1 MKKVFMIILSYALL
15 AFALCFG
22 ISFFGGHLPVLLDN
36 AKSSYLLY
44 RTLMYFFR
52 IMPSVLASSFMIA
65 MSIYFGEDAQKAQ
78 MRFSPLI
85 MSHFRRIIVVS
96 VVLVALMT
104 LTSEIFSPLIQRKKT
119 YAEQAPHLLTEYT
132 RLGNECLADENYML
146 AHRYGTQILKIKP
159 DSLEGRNLVDKSE
172 AVLKA
177 IKKIS
182 PSDIVEK
189 EIPLYYYR
197 EVQNE
202 TVTSF
207 IKKSKEAAD
216 NGQWFDSHYYAQMAC
231 SIGTDRDINITE
243 ARRLASVAWNR
254 IQSSPSPEKTK
265 EQELFL
271 KKRSAYKALSEG
283 DSIEAYYQFME
294 IAGQDVAWASDP
306 DITQFLEIA
315 RKRVEDQ
322 CFFIDET
329 EKLETF
335 ENYINV
341 YFTIK
346 HPSGVTDVVY
356 IRGITPVSDAGRL
369 IQYLRGLTVIT
380 FGKNGSYL
388 KSFTVPYAKMM
399 SVSLSDFPENFR
411 DELELSD
418 NVKKVPLILLESIDR
433 NNRGRRIVPEWDFT
447 GYIKSENFKV
457 PGYVILSMSV
467 EDFNTACDASV
478 GAEKMNMNSLM
489 DFSSKADELGFSE
502 EVAGAAL
509 IKRVTY
515 PIIML
520 MLLIFLSTI
529 AWNFR
534 MNKNQIFK
542 FIWIFIIPVC
552 TIVCDIFIQIVLTA
566 GNLSNYLLIAVF
578 GNSALLVSSVLW
590 MILLVIVSIYFALRK
605 AN

>member
-1 MKKVFMIILSYALL
+1 M
-15 AFALCFG
+15 
-22 ISFFGGHLPVLLDN
+22 
-36 AKSSYLLY
+36 
-44 RTLMYFFR
+44 
-52 IMPSVLASSFMIA
+52 
-65 MSIYFGEDAQKAQ
+65 
-78 MRFSPLI
+78 
-85 MSHFRRIIVVS
+85 
-96 VVLVALMT
+96 
-104 LTSEIFSPLIQRKKT
+104 
-119 YAEQAPHLLTEYT
+119 
-132 RLGNECLADENYML
+132 
-146 AHRYGTQILKIKP
+146 
-159 DSLEGRNLVDKSE
+159 
-172 AVLKA
+172 
-177 IKKIS
+177 
-182 PSDIVEK
+182 
-189 EIPLYYYR
+189 
-197 EVQNE
+197 
-202 TVTSF
+202 
-207 IKKSKEAAD
+207 
-216 NGQWFDSHYYAQMAC
+216 
-231 SIGTDRDINITE
+231 
-243 ARRLASVAWNR
+243 
-254 IQSSPSPEKTK
+254 
-265 EQELFL
+265 
-271 KKRSAYKALSEG
+271 
-283 DSIEAYYQFME
+283 
-294 IAGQDVAWASDP
+294 
-306 DITQFLEIA
+306 
-315 RKRVEDQ
+315 
-322 CFFIDET
+322 
-329 EKLETF
+329 
-335 ENYINV
+335 
-341 YFTIK
+341 
-346 HPSGVTDVVY
+346 
-356 IRGITPVSDAGRL
+356 
-369 IQYLRGLTVIT
+369 
-380 FGKNGSYL
+380 
-388 KSFTVPYAKMM
+388 
-399 SVSLSDFPENFR
+399 
-411 DELELSD
+411 SD